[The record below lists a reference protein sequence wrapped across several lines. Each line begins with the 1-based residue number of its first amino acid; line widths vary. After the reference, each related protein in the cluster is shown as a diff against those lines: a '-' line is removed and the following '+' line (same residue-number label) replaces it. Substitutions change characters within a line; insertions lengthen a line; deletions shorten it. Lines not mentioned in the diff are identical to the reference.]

1 MSNKYDEFLLNLDAE
16 ASMLLGSFDSDSKY
30 IIDEKIK
37 KELILSNKLIESYK
51 SDIITATASI
61 GSYKFNFFVYI
72 QDGENNLK
80 RAGLFLEE
88 KSKLGFADKTILTYL
103 DSIILPNNGGFF
115 NQVKSVFH
123 LFTKDESEGV
133 DMANNNLSEIL
144 NKLNSLKGKYNQLIP
159 FYVDIDKKYVSD
171 VIALLKSSGRYGEMI
186 LIRLKKMAEDKKLNK
201 KSPNYWREL
210 KNIID
215 ILLKE
220 NVGVFDGSTLQKID
234 SIRDRY
240 VQVAKDI
247 KVPEKAVPSKPKK
260 KPAPKKKS
268 DDSKPKKKPDASKA
282 KNGGS
287 KDKKSDNS
295 LKTIKFSYEPYHQ
308 PQPTLKTKKKSSDPF
323 FGTSKIAK
331 VKQKKVLPDIILA
344 SLADEAD
351 ENGKNI
357 NAQNYR
363 QNVGVNP
370 KKNANNK
377 KEVPLA
383 EEFEL

>member
-1 MSNKYDEFLLNLDAE
+1 
-16 ASMLLGSFDSDSKY
+16 
-30 IIDEKIK
+30 
-37 KELILSNKLIESYK
+37 
-51 SDIITATASI
+51 
-61 GSYKFNFFVYI
+61 
-72 QDGENNLK
+72 
-80 RAGLFLEE
+80 
-88 KSKLGFADKTILTYL
+88 
-103 DSIILPNNGGFF
+103 
-115 NQVKSVFH
+115 
-123 LFTKDESEGV
+123 
-133 DMANNNLSEIL
+133 
-144 NKLNSLKGKYNQLIP
+144 
-159 FYVDIDKKYVSD
+159 
-171 VIALLKSSGRYGEMI
+171 
-186 LIRLKKMAEDKKLNK
+186 MAEDKKLNK

-220 NVGVFDGSTLQKID
+220 NVGVFDGATLQKID

-282 KNGGS
+282 KKGGS
-287 KDKKSDNS
+287 KDEKSDNS

-363 QNVGVNP
+363 QNVEVNP